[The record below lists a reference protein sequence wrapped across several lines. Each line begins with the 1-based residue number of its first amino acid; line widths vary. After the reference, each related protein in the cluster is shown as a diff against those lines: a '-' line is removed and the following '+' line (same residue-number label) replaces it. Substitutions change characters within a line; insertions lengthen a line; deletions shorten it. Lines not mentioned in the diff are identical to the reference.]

1 MAGGC
6 PTITYY
12 QDTLWCV
19 SSPSLFSHTSPFFL
33 SHLPSSYTHTE
44 TFETIKEFVAPEFI
58 PVEYGGLLKY
68 SDEPDS
74 CRRQSPEEVR
84 MREFVLAVNK
94 RHGVEMVKG

>member
-1 MAGGC
+1 M
-6 PTITYY
+6 
-12 QDTLWCV
+12 WR
-19 SSPSLFSHTSPFFL
+19 PSHQYVLRKGRGIRHHLFLFFHMPPPLL
-33 SHLPSSYTHTE
+33 SICRPLTTTE

-68 SDEPDS
+68 SEQPDS

>member
-1 MAGGC
+1 MPC
-6 PTITYY
+6 
-12 QDTLWCV
+12 
-19 SSPSLFSHTSPFFL
+19 HHPFFTRLALFIFPLHL
-33 SHLPSSYTHTE
+33 SPLTTTE

-68 SDEPDS
+68 SDQPDS

-84 MREFVLAVNK
+84 MREFMLAVNK